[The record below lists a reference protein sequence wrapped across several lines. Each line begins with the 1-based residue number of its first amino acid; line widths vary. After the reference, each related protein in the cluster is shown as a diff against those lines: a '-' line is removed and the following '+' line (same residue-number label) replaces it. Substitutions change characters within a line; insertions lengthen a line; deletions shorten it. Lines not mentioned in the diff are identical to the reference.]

1 MEAKEYLLGKERPE
15 RLRCRFI
22 FGDKKDWR
30 CVKVKQHWTPFMLL
44 LRRVVWIWYPW
55 NNMRYFV
62 TVSFLNISVVLL
74 SGWFVLEPLKFFVG
88 NSLNC
93 QDFFHIIALI
103 LVLSLFFFF
112 IIYSSLQL
120 SYCCLFSPHPLLHF
134 LLFLIWSKHLYLI
147 KNHRR
152 VLHFCF
158 FQT

>member
-1 MEAKEYLLGKERPE
+1 MLGKERPE

-62 TVSFLNISVVLL
+62 TVSFLNISMILL
-74 SGWFVLEPLKFFVG
+74 SGWFVLEPLKFFVD

-112 IIYSSLQL
+112 HHI
-120 SYCCLFSPHPLLHF
+120 LFSPTLILLSFFPPIPCCISCYF
-134 LLFLIWSKHLYLI
+134 LFEVNISIW
-147 KNHRR
+147 
-152 VLHFCF
+152 
-158 FQT
+158 